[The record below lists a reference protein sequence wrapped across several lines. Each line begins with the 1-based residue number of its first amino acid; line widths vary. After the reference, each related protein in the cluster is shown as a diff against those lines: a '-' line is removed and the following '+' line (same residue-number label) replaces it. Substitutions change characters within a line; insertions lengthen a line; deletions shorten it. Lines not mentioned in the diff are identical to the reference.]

1 MFRISSQTLGFSSRD
16 AIRHRCGTAGKHVS
30 DCSSGSSDSASDS
43 SDFEGAIG
51 GATIG
56 DIVQP
61 FSEIQPWRFEPP
73 ARSTV
78 SPVRVENPETPRR
91 RCELDSEEW

>member
-1 MFRISSQTLGFSSRD
+1 MTLV
-16 AIRHRCGTAGKHVS
+16 A
-30 DCSSGSSDSASDS
+30 GSSDSASDS
-43 SDFEGAIG
+43 SDFEGALG

-78 SPVRVENPETPRR
+78 SPDTVENPEPPRR
-91 RCELDSEEW
+91 RCELDSEEWFSRGVVVATVRRCLERRRTSVAKK

>member
-1 MFRISSQTLGFSSRD
+1 MRYVTGVQLQEN
-16 AIRHRCGTAGKHVS
+16 VS
-30 DCSSGSSDSASDS
+30 DSSTGSSDSASDS

-56 DIVQP
+56 DIVKP
-61 FSEIQPWRFEPP
+61 LSEIQPWRFEPP
-73 ARSTV
+73 ARSRV
-78 SPVRVENPETPRR
+78 SPERVENPEPPQR